1 MTRLPGAAIPHPAP
15 RSDCGVDPLRG
26 TEPFVQGVSRPRSA
40 LSRTIPQSERVRETF
55 FLQIATF
62 GTIPHP
68 APLRGGPADCGVPC
82 PSTIE
87 RSRCNPE
94 VGDA

>member
-1 MTRLPGAAIPHPAP
+1 MTRLLGAATPQPAP
-15 RSDCGVDPLRG
+15 RSDCGIDRLRG
-26 TEPFVQGVSRPRSA
+26 TEPLVQGVFRPRSA
-40 LSRTIPQSERVRETF
+40 VSRTIPQSERVRETF
-55 FLQIATF
+55 FLQMATF

-68 APLRGGPADCGVPC
+68 APLRGGPADCGVPP

-87 RSRCNPE
+87 HSRCNPE